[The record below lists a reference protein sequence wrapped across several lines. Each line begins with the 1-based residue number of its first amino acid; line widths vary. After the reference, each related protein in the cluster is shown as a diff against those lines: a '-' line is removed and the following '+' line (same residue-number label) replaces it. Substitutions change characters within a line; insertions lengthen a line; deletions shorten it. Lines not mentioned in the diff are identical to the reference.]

1 VAPTHRPLV
10 RFFASWLAIVAIA
23 WSVPRTA
30 FAALS
35 TDRVVLVHTPV
46 EDGGW
51 EEAEQRTRAELEAAG
66 FLVEVVPLLPGTDI
80 IGLARAR
87 GAFAAVKVSRPVD
100 ETTGIVVHVV
110 DRVTGKS
117 TTRMLDAKKDGQTP
131 ERVAIRAVEL
141 LYASLLEL
149 QTSTPFEGD
158 VRPTPHIEAT
168 AAQRM
173 LTPSENP
180 GWALRLGASAFAAP
194 GGIGTLAGIH
204 LGVGYYVL
212 PKLSL
217 EVSVAASAPTIISTT
232 DASSDFGLLFART
245 GMLFEPWPKSQLS
258 PALGLGAG
266 IAGAFTRGSSQRGA
280 PTRTDLGSSPFAG
293 LSGAVAGRLRRDL
306 RLRAEIDVART
317 YEPLVVRFAGDPVA
331 RFGPTWVGVTFGL
344 EWLAN

>member
-1 VAPTHRPLV
+1 M
-10 RFFASWLAIVAIA
+10 
-23 WSVPRTA
+23 A
-30 FAALS
+30 FAAPA
-35 TDRVVLVHTPV
+35 TDRVVLVRTPL

-66 FLVEVVPLLPGTDI
+66 FLVEIVPLLPGTDI
-80 IGLARAR
+80 IGLAKAH

-117 TTRMLDAKKDGQTP
+117 TTRTLDARKDGQTP

-149 QTSTPFEGD
+149 QTSTPFEGE
-158 VRPTPHIEAT
+158 VRPTPLIEEA
-168 AAQRM
+168 AAQRL
-173 LTPSENP
+173 LTPSVNP
-180 GWALRLGASAFAAP
+180 GWALRGGAGAFAAP
-194 GGIGTLAGIH
+194 GGIGALAFLRVGA
-204 LGVGYYVL
+204 GYYVL

-217 EVSVAASAPTIISTT
+217 ELSAAASAPTIISTS
-232 DASSDFGLLFART
+232 DASSDFALLVGRA

-266 IAGAFTRGSSQRGA
+266 ITGAYVRGSSERGA
-280 PTRTDLGSSPFAG
+280 PTRAELGGSPFVG
-293 LSGAVAGRLRRDL
+293 LVLALAGRLRRDL
-306 RLRAEIDVART
+306 RART
-317 YEPLVVRFAGDPVA
+317 EIEVGRTLEPLVVRFGGDPVA
-331 RFGPTWVGVTFGL
+331 HFGPMWVGVTLGL